1 MVAFANSMLAEGAH
15 TIQWKKAIM
24 EVYFQRAAFY
34 EELGS
39 NPSWH
44 GKQMSRMA
52 LLLISD

>member
-34 EELGS
+34 EELS
-39 NPSWH
+39 ILAWKTNV
-44 GKQMSRMA
+44 
-52 LLLISD
+52 